1 MYGRAGAVY
10 PNDASRWTARA
21 RKAELFNRIQR
32 YHHVMTRLLAF
43 ALVLATFAPGLAA
56 QTSASFAGKW
66 EGTFKMQRPDGTE
79 GDAQPIV
86 FNLTQKGK
94 ELTGTA
100 GPGDKQWEVAKGT
113 VAAGK
118 ATFEVQQP
126 DGPLFKFTLSVVKG
140 RLQGEMAGERDG
152 VVRGR
157 AKVDAAK
164 AAKAK

>member
-1 MYGRAGAVY
+1 MNKLIALA
-10 PNDASRWTARA
+10 
-21 RKAELFNRIQR
+21 L
-32 YHHVMTRLLAF
+32 LLA
-43 ALVLATFAPGLAA
+43 ALVPAAAA
-56 QTSASFAGKW
+56 QTASSFTGKW

-79 GDAQPIV
+79 SDPRPVV
-86 FNLTQKGK
+86 FDLTQKGK

-100 GPGDKQWEVAKGT
+100 GPADQQFKVEKG
-113 VAAGK
+113 VVNAGK

-126 DGPLFKFTLSVVKG
+126 DGPLFKFTLTIVKG

-164 AAKAK
+164 AK